1 MIQVDIGNSCRL
13 DWTIDVASV
22 ILMKHL
28 RFIGIEW
35 LYPCGLVI
43 SHMRIG
49 LVVFYCRCNGPVVK
63 SMLYQTIVGCISSTG
78 RYVIPCTRSA

>member
-1 MIQVDIGNSCRL
+1 MYKPVDVSITKVWNGC
-13 DWTIDVASV
+13 IPV
-22 ILMKHL
+22 
-28 RFIGIEW
+28 GW
-35 LYPCGLVI
+35 LSL
-43 SHMRIG
+43 G